1 MEFNVSKTN
10 VLRECIICHYWD
22 FLKINVKF
30 TSEVCNGCYGL
41 TQIVKSVNDAAIV
54 YIKGNSYRI
63 HFLYMSKDETL
74 NVLKNVDLTEKT
86 IKKKNFFYHI

>member
-1 MEFNVSKTN
+1 MEFNVNKTN
-10 VLRECIICHYWD
+10 VLRERIICHSWD

-41 TQIVKSVNDAAIV
+41 TQIVKSVNDVALYCYIV

-63 HFLYMSKDETL
+63 HFLFMNKDETI
-74 NVLKNVDLTEKT
+74 NELKNVDLTEKT
-86 IKKKNFFYHI
+86 IIK